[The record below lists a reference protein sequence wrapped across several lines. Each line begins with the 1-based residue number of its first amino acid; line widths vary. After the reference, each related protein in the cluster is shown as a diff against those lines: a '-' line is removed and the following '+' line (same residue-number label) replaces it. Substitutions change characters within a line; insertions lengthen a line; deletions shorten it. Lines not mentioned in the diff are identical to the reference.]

1 MDRSNRSPSIKE
13 TIGAVSS
20 IQLRRYNA
28 DTLQLLDDKL
38 KDWAHELSTPDR
50 PVDVYFIKLSFSEIG
65 QPETLRFFNLIPTSF
80 DLSDEQVDKLISAG
94 RKLLRNNPD
103 FQRFL
108 AAHGGKAAVN

>member
-1 MDRSNRSPSIKE
+1 MKE
-13 TIGAVSS
+13 TIGAVSN

-50 PVDVYFIKLSFSEIG
+50 PIDVYFIKLSFSEIG
-65 QPETLRFFNLIPTSF
+65 HSESLRFFNLIPTSF
-80 DLSDEQVDKLISAG
+80 DLSDEQVDKLTRAG
-94 RKLLRNNPD
+94 RELLRNDLD